1 MVYIDRVYYND
12 FLQYD
17 WYDHTLAPEFMK
29 FIILVDPSCV
39 IGTMPGVDKIFLKK
53 YIKFTFFTPNL
64 TIPPF
69 LEEVGHEIYDF
80 SSPNPKDATFQILWR
95 LVS

>member
-39 IGTMPGVDKIFLKK
+39 IGTMPGVDKIF
-53 YIKFTFFTPNL
+53 
-64 TIPPF
+64 
-69 LEEVGHEIYDF
+69 
-80 SSPNPKDATFQILWR
+80 
-95 LVS
+95 